1 MDTATTTEFAFTSEL
16 PKKKTRVSLLA
27 QVRQFWK
34 ETDGGA
40 IPIPLAAKMIRRSPE
55 TIRNWVAK
63 GKLRSFTFGKQVLV
77 QIDDLEALLDEPTDK
92 GGRPPKATAE

>member
-1 MDTATTTEFAFTSEL
+1 MDTAQTSEFAFTSEL
-16 PKKKTRVSLLA
+16 PQKKTRVSLLA

-40 IPIPLAAKMIRRSPE
+40 IPIPLAAKMIRRHPD
-55 TIRNWVAK
+55 TIRNWVKK

-77 QIDDLEALLDEPTDK
+77 QIDDLEALLDEPTDT

>member
-1 MDTATTTEFAFTSEL
+1 MDQGTAEFAFTSEL
-16 PKKKTRVSLLA
+16 PQRATRLGLIA

-34 ETDGGA
+34 ETEGGA
-40 IPIPLAAKMIRRSPE
+40 IPIPLAAKMIRRHPD

-63 GKLRSFTFGKQVLV
+63 GKIRHFTYDKQVLV

-92 GGRPPKATAE
+92 GGRPPKSKPE

>member
-1 MDTATTTEFAFTSEL
+1 MESSPEFAFTAAL
-16 PKKKTRVSLLA
+16 PQKKTRVGLIA

-63 GKLRSFTFGKQVLV
+63 GKVRHFKYGKQVLV

-92 GGRPPKATAE
+92 GGRPSKAS